1 MRNGGHGVKTEND
14 LSYGNMNLEALAKE
28 LVAKKITK
36 EQYRELSDKWIAKTY
51 PIENSQVVK
60 N

>member
-1 MRNGGHGVKTEND
+1 MKTEND